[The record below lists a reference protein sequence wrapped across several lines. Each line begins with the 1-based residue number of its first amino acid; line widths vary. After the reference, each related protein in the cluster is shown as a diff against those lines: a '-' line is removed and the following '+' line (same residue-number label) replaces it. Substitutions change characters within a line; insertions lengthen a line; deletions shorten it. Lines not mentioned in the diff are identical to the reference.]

1 MAKTKITARKST
13 GPHGV
18 PRHQL
23 APRNHELGE
32 GSSRTLGDEG
42 SSSNP
47 TNIKNLTMELET
59 LHRAHAKDQEKL
71 AEMQRYITMNT
82 ELRNEAWTREDVAN
96 ERIHELEFYV
106 EDLEMDNAI
115 LHENVHLLY
124 AQLHPPHGD
133 GEVTDEEMIIDLGEV
148 ENEEEEEDPE
158 ELVYFSDE
166 DEVSS
171 GMDTDAIPPTTKPK
185 QAANLYS
192 PCN

>member
-1 MAKTKITARKST
+1 MAKTKKTARKST

-32 GSSRTLGDEG
+32 GSSKNLGEEG

-47 TNIKNLTMELET
+47 ANVENLNKELNT
-59 LHRAHAKDQEKL
+59 LCRAHAKDQEEL
-71 AEMQRYITMNT
+71 AEMQRGITMT
-82 ELRNEAWTREDVAN
+82 MELRNEAWTREDAAN
-96 ERIHELEFYV
+96 ERVNELEFYV

-115 LHENVHLLY
+115 LHENVHMLY

-133 GEVTDEEMIIDLGEV
+133 GEVTNEEMIVAPGDV
-148 ENEEEEEDPE
+148 ENEEEEEDPK

-171 GMDTDAIPPTTKPK
+171 DIGTDAED
-185 QAANLYS
+185 
-192 PCN
+192 

>member
-1 MAKTKITARKST
+1 MARTKITARKST

-32 GSSRTLGDEG
+32 GSSKTLGDEG

-47 TNIKNLTMELET
+47 ANIESLTKELNI
-59 LHRAHAKDQEKL
+59 LRLAHAKDQEEL
-71 AEMQRYITMNT
+71 AEMQRGFTMT
-82 ELRNEAWTREDVAN
+82 MELWNEAWTREDVAN
-96 ERIHELEFYV
+96 ERVHELEFYV

-115 LHENVHLLY
+115 LHENVHMLY

-133 GEVTDEEMIIDLGEV
+133 GEVTDEEMIVHPGEV
-148 ENEEEEEDPE
+148 ENEEEEDPE

-171 GMDTDAIPPTTKPK
+171 GMGTDADD
-185 QAANLYS
+185 
-192 PCN
+192 

>member
-1 MAKTKITARKST
+1 MAKTKKTARKST

-23 APRNHELGE
+23 ALRNHELGE
-32 GSSRTLGDEG
+32 GSSKNLGEEG

-47 TNIKNLTMELET
+47 ANIENLNKELNT
-59 LHRAHAKDQEKL
+59 LCRAHAKDQEEL
-71 AEMQRYITMNT
+71 AEMQRGTTMT
-82 ELRNEAWTREDVAN
+82 MELWNKAWTREDAAN
-96 ERIHELEFYV
+96 ERVHELEFYV

-133 GEVTDEEMIIDLGEV
+133 GEVTDEEMIVAPGEV
-148 ENEEEEEDPE
+148 KNEEEEEDPK

-171 GMDTDAIPPTTKPK
+171 GMGTDAED
-185 QAANLYS
+185 
-192 PCN
+192 

>member
-1 MAKTKITARKST
+1 MAKTKKTARKST
-13 GPHGV
+13 RPHGV

-32 GSSRTLGDEG
+32 GSSKNLGEEG

-47 TNIKNLTMELET
+47 ANVENLNKELNT
-59 LHRAHAKDQEKL
+59 LRRAHAKDQEEL
-71 AEMQRYITMNT
+71 AEMQRGITMT
-82 ELRNEAWTREDVAN
+82 MELRNEAWTREDAAN
-96 ERIHELEFYV
+96 ERVNELEFYV

-115 LHENVHLLY
+115 LHENVHMMY
-124 AQLHPPHGD
+124 AQLHPPQGD
-133 GEVTDEEMIIDLGEV
+133 GEVTNEEMIVALGEV

-171 GMDTDAIPPTTKPK
+171 DTSTDAED
-185 QAANLYS
+185 
-192 PCN
+192 